1 VVTKL
6 KIAQRG
12 QKLHLI
18 DYVSVVLFALL
29 VFSSGLT
36 FVSAFGIGVQTGYW
50 IKYTGSQ
57 SGQQV
62 STIKLTI
69 LNISE
74 NVITANLTYEYPN
87 GSQPPLSQLVLG
99 NVTQGDT
106 SPYVIP
112 ANLMKGDQIPYF
124 LGGLTI
130 EGEAVRSYAGA
141 SRAVVY
147 ASRFS
152 YTYYWDKQTGMLLEQ
167 GYSSGSQT
175 SPIIAVE
182 TNIWNPS
189 IFDTSNPF
197 FWIMIIAIA
206 IIVVAAA
213 LLIVKFLVLGKKKPA
228 TAPASPPSTTP
239 SNTTTIRTETI

>member
-1 VVTKL
+1 M
-6 KIAQRG
+6 
-12 QKLHLI
+12 HLT
-18 DYVSVVLFALL
+18 DCVSVVLFALL
-29 VFSSGLT
+29 VFSSGLM

-106 SPYVIP
+106 SPYIIP
-112 ANLMKGDQIPYF
+112 ANMVKGDQIPSYEGF
-124 LGGLTI
+124 TI
-130 EGEAVRSYAGA
+130 EGEAVRTYAGA

-147 ASRFS
+147 ANQSS
-152 YTYYWDKQTGMLLEQ
+152 YTYYWDKQTGMLVEQ
-167 GYSSGSQT
+167 VSSYGSQT
-175 SPIIAVE
+175 SSITATE
-182 TNIWNPS
+182 TNIWSPS
-189 IFDTSNPF
+189 ISDSSNLL
-197 FWIMIIAIA
+197 FWITIVA
-206 IIVVAAA
+206 IIVIVIVVL
-213 LLIVKFLVLGKKKPA
+213 LLIVKFFVLRKKKSA
-228 TAPASPPSTTP
+228 MAPALPPSTTP